1 MKKIILLLIILILLI
16 LNIKEDT
23 KKEELKGIFISYI
36 ELNKYV
42 NTNNEETSKKNI
54 DKMIENINNFKLN
67 TIILQVRPSSDAIYD
82 SKIFPYSKYISGEEG
97 KKIYDVLDYFIKKTH
112 EKNLKIYA
120 WINPYRVRTDEDIN
134 KITINNPAYKYIGT
148 DTLYV
153 NNGIYYNPSKKE
165 VQDLIINGVKEVLE
179 YDVDGILFDDYFY
192 PNNEI
197 DINDYNKYIEE
208 NSYIEKKDY
217 NLKIINDTIEKIH
230 DECKKKKVKFGIS
243 PDGNVENN
251 YEKNFADIKLW
262 MNSDKYIDFIIP
274 QIYYGF
280 YNTSKGYLKVSK
292 EWDNLLKNKNI
303 DLYIALA
310 FYKVGREDK
319 YAKEGRDEWLYN
331 DNIIMKEI
339 LLSRNLK
346 NYKGF
351 ALYRYD
357 NLFDTNIYT
366 NNSINEIENVKKI
379 IK

>member
-1 MKKIILLLIILILLI
+1 MKKIIFLLIILILLI

-165 VQDLIINGVKEVLE
+165 VQDLITNGVKEVLE

-217 NLKIINDTIEKIH
+217 NLKIINETIEKIH

>member
-1 MKKIILLLIILILLI
+1 MKKIIFLLIILILLI

-217 NLKIINDTIEKIH
+217 NLKIINETIEKIH